1 MQTGIGGAEVKGWSD
16 AEVDQLLAQ
25 MDVSND
31 QLMQLLDLLLVC
43 RILLVAILF
52 IKCAQFAW
60 HFIGPFFPTT
70 RQMIGKA

>member
-1 MQTGIGGAEVKGWSD
+1 MQFGAGDAEVKGWSD
-16 AEVDQLLAQ
+16 AEVDQLLA
-25 MDVSND
+25 MVEVTNE
-31 QLMQLLDLLLVC
+31 QLVIIADLLLVC
-43 RILLVAILF
+43 RILLGALLF

>member
-25 MDVSND
+25 VAEANE
-31 QLMQLLDLLLVC
+31 QLIVIGDLLLVC
-43 RILLVAILF
+43 RILLGALLF